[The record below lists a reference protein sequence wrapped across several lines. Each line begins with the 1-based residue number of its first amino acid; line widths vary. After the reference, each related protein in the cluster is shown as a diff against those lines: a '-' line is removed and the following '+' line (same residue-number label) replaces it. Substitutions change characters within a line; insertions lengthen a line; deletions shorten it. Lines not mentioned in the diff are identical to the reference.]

1 MDTQHSNHQVVRD
14 FMTKN
19 LITLN
24 DSMDIYGAI
33 DILIKNRISGAPVV
47 NSEGEL
53 VGMLSE
59 KDCLKLFANESFY
72 EMPSCHISESGDS
85 SCQVKEFMTEVV
97 TVIHPATDLFTVA
110 DNFLHN
116 NIRRIPVLENEKLV
130 GQISRRD
137 VLRAI
142 LKASIIDVEESSE
155 NGYITEAMKG
165 QLSD

>member
-1 MDTQHSNHQVVRD
+1 MEKQNTNHQIVKD

-24 DSMDIYGAI
+24 DKMDIFQAI
-33 DILIKNRISGAPVV
+33 DVLIRNKISGAPVLNEDGV
-47 NSEGEL
+47 L

-97 TVIHPATDLFTVA
+97 TVVHPATDLFTVA

-116 NIRRIPVLENEKLV
+116 NIRRIPVLENETLV

-142 LKASIIDVEESSE
+142 LDASQTKIIEVDD
-155 NGYITEAMKG
+155 NGYLTEAMKS